1 MCVAAG
7 RWGVDNVKT
16 SSFHAAQERTREP
29 VLAAAAADLTLG
41 ALGLLWSP
49 EQAGSSRLGTRGENE
64 VQGASQGHMVRQ
76 RGHQDLSQG
85 LLTPVFTSVAGFSS
99 KQDIPSQTWD
109 SLAASL
115 SAPWSFSHCQ
125 LFQAKDSV

>member
-1 MCVAAG
+1 M
-7 RWGVDNVKT
+7 
-16 SSFHAAQERTREP
+16 
-29 VLAAAAADLTLG
+29 LAAAAADLTLG